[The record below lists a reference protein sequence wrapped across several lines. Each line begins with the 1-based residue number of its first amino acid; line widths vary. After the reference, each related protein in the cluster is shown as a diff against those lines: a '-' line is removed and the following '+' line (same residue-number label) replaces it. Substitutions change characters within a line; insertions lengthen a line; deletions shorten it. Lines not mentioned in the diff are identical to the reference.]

1 MEENLFQQRI
11 DLGGLNKAVYEIR
24 NEISRVIVGQY
35 KMVDLLMIG
44 LLCDGHIL
52 IEGVPG
58 VAKTLTA
65 KLIAKIIDVDFSRL
79 QFTPDLMPSDVVG
92 TSVFNP
98 KEGEFRFKSGPIFS
112 NIILID
118 EINRAPA

>member
-1 MEENLFQQRI
+1 MEENLFEQRV
-11 DLGGLNKAVYEIR
+11 DLSGLNKAAYAIRSEIG
-24 NEISRVIVGQY
+24 RVIVGQH
-35 KMVDLLMIG
+35 KMVDLLLIG

-79 QFTPDLMPSDVVG
+79 QFMFLQHRVHLQLKYARRIKGQSARDQP
-92 TSVFNP
+92 FYIA
-98 KEGEFRFKSGPIFS
+98 R
-112 NIILID
+112 
-118 EINRAPA
+118 